1 MTLSDE
7 IRNFVHERHIKSA
20 REKGVK
26 TVTVRAGDVHDEMG
40 LKGKI
45 PSVCGALGTK
55 KFLKQHNLRLV
66 QREGPTCGA
75 NVYFTYEIL

>member
-1 MTLSDE
+1 MTLADE
-7 IRNFVHERHIKSA
+7 IRAFAYERCLKTA
-20 REKGVK
+20 REGGIK

-40 LKGKI
+40 LKDKI

-55 KFLKQHNLRLV
+55 KFLKQYNLRLV
-66 QREGPTCGA
+66 KREGPSCSA